1 MLCHFQLG
9 RAFNHRETWGARKYA
24 SFVSVKYTVLCA
36 VLCFFLG
43 NNLGGNPWEHNIG
56 VTNYGPLTVPNCFF
70 MAYSGGLS
78 QLLCH
83 SVTSSEGRL
92 LKYSLECLEGPRDRG
107 RSHRK
112 SWYHLVPSRPH
123 PVTRPLTNLGKLS
136 PFPEVSAPSGED
148 SQNLVSLAFQGAK
161 PLPIPARF
169 TKPCLKHN
177 LG

>member
-9 RAFNHRETWGARKYA
+9 RATAFNHRETWGEREYV

-78 QLLCH
+78 QLLSH
-83 SVTSSEGRL
+83 SVKEG
-92 LKYSLECLEGPRDRG
+92 CLNT
-107 RSHRK
+107 
-112 SWYHLVPSRPH
+112 V
-123 PVTRPLTNLGKLS
+123 
-136 PFPEVSAPSGED
+136 
-148 SQNLVSLAFQGAK
+148 
-161 PLPIPARF
+161 
-169 TKPCLKHN
+169 
-177 LG
+177 